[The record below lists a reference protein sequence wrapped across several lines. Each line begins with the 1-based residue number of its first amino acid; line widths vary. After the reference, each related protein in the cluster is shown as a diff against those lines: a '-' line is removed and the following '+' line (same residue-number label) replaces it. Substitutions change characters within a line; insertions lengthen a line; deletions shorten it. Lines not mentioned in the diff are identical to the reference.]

1 MLVQAN
7 KQSSEEEVEDSGQ
20 LDFRKEEI
28 IMPDEGG
35 YVEDYGIRVA
45 RMTSQREA
53 GLLL

>member
-1 MLVQAN
+1 MLVQASREN
-7 KQSSEEEVEDSGQ
+7 VLKKKLRIQGSWV
-20 LDFRKEEI
+20 L
-28 IMPDEGG
+28 EGRRLLCPMKG